1 MSRWLIAISWVVP
14 VRERET
20 WRCEWEAEFAFHAR
34 THGAV
39 LARRGTVRRI
49 WAAWQHACW
58 LRWQTM
64 TVDAIVLDLKQAAR
78 VLARRPA
85 FTLAAVLTLALG
97 IGGTSVIVSAMRAV
111 FWRPLPYPSAH
122 ELVIVSSTDKAAPG
136 AANAN
141 SVSPP
146 DFADW
151 RASAKSFVEMA
162 AIRDDGYALPGGAGA
177 EQITGNAVTGGF
189 FTVFNVAPA
198 VGRILTPADA
208 ELGARPVAVLSHGLW
223 QRRFGADR
231 AIVGQTI
238 QLEGISR
245 EVVGVMPAS
254 FNYPIGAEVWT
265 PLPFTTEDLTTQRG
279 AHYLTVVARLRAGV
293 TRESAVA
300 EMTAVAASVAA
311 NAQSKG
317 DAGVSVAPLRE
328 GVVGGGIA
336 SAMQLMLGAVAL
348 VFLVACVNVS
358 SLVLGQALGRRRD
371 FALRTAL
378 GASRGRLVRGLLA
391 ESFLLALAGGLFG
404 VAIAAF
410 GVRVIAAL
418 ETAGIALLDET
429 RLDPV
434 VLGVTALV
442 TMLAAVLF
450 GLVPALHASK
460 GLSSG
465 LASSTARSTGDRGRT
480 RLRGALVAVEIAFA
494 AALLI
499 GAGLLGRSFWSLSKV
514 ELGFEPD
521 GVQTLSISLPTTA
534 YEDVDRRAVF
544 TDDLLVRLRARSDVA
559 HAAVVFGL
567 PLTNFSYYF
576 GILEKDGRRVGADD
590 RTAVELRIVSP
601 EFFTTLGIPIQRGR
615 VFADSDRR
623 STSPVAVLNS
633 AAARALW
640 PDAEAIGH
648 HVLLPTRL
656 WRGGPRAGG
665 EVVGVVGDIR
675 DTGPARR
682 ARPTVYLAQ
691 SQFPSDYLTVL
702 VKSTATPGDLVPWM
716 RAAVGAVDPGVPMFR
731 VRTMDEFAAR
741 AVAQPRLYLVLL
753 GVFAM
758 AAIALAAVGIYGVMA
773 QNVGART
780 REIGIRVA
788 LGATRREVLSMVIG
802 NAGGMAVIGV
812 VTGIG
817 IAVLARP
824 AIATLLFG
832 VQPIDLLTYTVVA
845 VGSLTVALAAA
856 WLPAR
861 RAASIDP
868 VVVLKAD

>member
-1 MSRWLIAISWVVP
+1 
-14 VRERET
+14 
-20 WRCEWEAEFAFHAR
+20 
-34 THGAV
+34 
-39 LARRGTVRRI
+39 
-49 WAAWQHACW
+49 
-58 LRWQTM
+58 M
-64 TVDAIVLDLKQAAR
+64 TVDAIVLDMKHAAR
-78 VLARRPA
+78 VLSRRPA

-122 ELVIVSSTDKAAPG
+122 ELVMVSSTDKAAPA

-146 DFADW
+146 DFSDW
-151 RASAKSFVEMA
+151 RASATSFVEMA

-189 FTVFNVAPA
+189 FTVFNVPPA
-198 VGRILTPADA
+198 VGRYLTPADA
-208 ELGARPVAVLSHGLW
+208 ELGARPVVVLSHGLW

-238 QLEGISR
+238 QLEGVAR
-245 EVVGVMPAS
+245 EVVGIMPAS
-254 FNYPIGAEVWT
+254 FNFPIGAELWT

-293 TRESAVA
+293 SRESAVS

-311 NAQSKG
+311 NAKSRG
-317 DAGVSVAPLRE
+317 DAGVSVAPLRD
-328 GVVGGGIA
+328 GVVGDGIA
-336 SAMQLMLGAVAL
+336 SGMQLMLGAVAL

-371 FALRTAL
+371 FALRTAI

-391 ESFLLALAGGLFG
+391 ESILLALAGGLFG

-418 ETAGIALLDET
+418 DAAEIALLDET

-434 VLGVTALV
+434 ALGVTALV

-460 GLSSG
+460 GVASG
-465 LASSTARSTGDRGRT
+465 LASSTARSTGDRRRT
-480 RLRGALVAVEIAFA
+480 RLRSVLVAVEIAFA

-499 GAGLLGRSFWSLSKV
+499 GAGLLARSFWSLSKV
-514 ELGFEPD
+514 NLGFEPR
-521 GVQTLSISLPTTA
+521 GVQTLSISLPTIA
-534 YEDVDRRAVF
+534 YADVDRRAAF
-544 TDDLLVRLRARSDVA
+544 TDDLLARLRARSDVT
-559 HAAVVFGL
+559 HAAVVLGV

-576 GILEKDGRRVGADD
+576 GILEKDGQRVGADD

-601 EFFTTLGIPIQRGR
+601 EFFATLGIPILRGR

-623 STSPVAVLNS
+623 STTAVAVLNS
-633 AAARALW
+633 AAARVLW
-640 PDAEAIGH
+640 PDSNAIGH
-648 HVLLPTRL
+648 RVLLPTRL

-665 EVVGVVGDIR
+665 EVVGVVGDIH

-682 ARPTVYLAQ
+682 VRPTVYLAQ
-691 SQFPSDYLTVL
+691 AQFPSDSLTVL
-702 VKSTATPGDLVPWM
+702 VKSSAAPAEIVPWM
-716 RAAVGAVDPGVPMFR
+716 RAAVGAADPGVPMFR

-753 GVFAM
+753 GLFA
-758 AAIALAAVGIYGVMA
+758 ATAITLAAVGIYGVMA

-802 NAGGMAVIGV
+802 NAGRMAVIGLL
-812 VTGIG
+812 TGVG
-817 IAVLARP
+817 IAVLVRP

-832 VQPIDLLTYTVVA
+832 VEPIDLPTYAVVA
-845 VGSLTVALAAA
+845 VVTLIVALAAA

-861 RAASIDP
+861 RAASINP